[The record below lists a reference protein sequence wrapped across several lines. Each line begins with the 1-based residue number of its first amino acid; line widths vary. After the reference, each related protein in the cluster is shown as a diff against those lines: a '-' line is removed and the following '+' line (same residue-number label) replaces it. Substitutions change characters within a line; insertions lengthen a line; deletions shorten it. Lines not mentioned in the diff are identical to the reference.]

1 MKYFDAVVLNDC
13 ETYSS
18 VDGSYVVLDGAIDE
32 SMNEVE
38 ITDKSLVI
46 QISDLIDAYKQLKKG
61 VQK

>member
-18 VDGSYVVLDGAIDE
+18 IDGSYVVLDGAIDE

-38 ITDKSLVI
+38 ITEKSLVI
-46 QISDLIDAYKQLKKG
+46 QISVLIDAYKTLNPF
-61 VQK
+61 